1 MIDQGYADVSYRKL
15 AAAAGVTPALVQYYF
30 PSLDD
35 LFVAL
40 VRRRTEESLAKL
52 TRAFAT
58 RTPLRVVYD
67 YARDPRGAALT
78 AELHALANHRK
89 VIASE
94 LASGGEQVRALALG
108 ALNGTAQRLGGE
120 PLEAEVLVFLMTA
133 LPRMLVMEGSVGIST
148 SLAET
153 SAFLERFLDRVEPR

>member
-1 MIDQGYADVSYRKL
+1 MIEQGYAAASYRKV
-15 AAAAGVTPALVQYYF
+15 ATEAGVAPALVQYYF
-30 PSLDD
+30 PALDE

-40 VRRRTEESLAKL
+40 VRRRTDESLAKL
-52 TRAFAT
+52 ERAFAT

-89 VIASE
+89 AIAAE
-94 LASGGEQVRALALG
+94 LASGGEQVRRLALS
-108 ALNGTAQRLGGE
+108 ALEGSEHHLGE
-120 PLEAEVLVFLMTA
+120 EAIDADVLVFLMTA
-133 LPRMLVMEGSVGIST
+133 LPRMLVMEGSVGITT

-153 SAFLERFLDRVEPR
+153 AAFLERFLDRVEPR